1 MKSPRILILDDDS
14 AVGELLGEM
23 ISMLGY
29 RPTSCEDA
37 SLALGIIERQPFDA
51 IISDFRMPGL
61 DGREFYR
68 QLQTR
73 NPALARRI
81 IFLTGDPHAE
91 EIRTF
96 LMPRAIPAWPNR
108 SACPP
113 SNRCWPIRSSGRTRL
128 TQWKPW
134 PPDPPSPESRP
145 PLALA
150 LVPAPAR
157 ANDVPRR
164 FCY

>member
-29 RPTSCEDA
+29 RPTSCEDPN
-37 SLALGIIERQPFDA
+37 LALNMIERQPFDA

-68 QLQTR
+68 QLR
-73 NPALARRI
+73 IRHPSLARRI

-91 EIRTF
+91 EIQTF
-96 LMPRAIPAWPNR
+96 LSTTGNSCLAKPFRLSAIEALLLD
-108 SACPP
+108 
-113 SNRCWPIRSSGRTRL
+113 TL
-128 TQWKPW
+128 H
-134 PPDPPSPESRP
+134 RP
-145 PLALA
+145 KSDLAVETVA
-150 LVPAPAR
+150 A
-157 ANDVPRR
+157 
-164 FCY
+164 

>member
-37 SLALGIIERQPFDA
+37 NLALNILEQQTFDA

-81 IFLTGDPHAE
+81 IFLTGDPQAE
-91 EIRTF
+91 EVRTF
-96 LMPRAIPAWPNR
+96 LDATGNSCLAKPFRLSAIEE
-108 SACPP
+108 
-113 SNRCWPIRSSGRTRL
+113 L
-128 TQWKPW
+128 
-134 PPDPPSPESRP
+134 
-145 PLALA
+145 LAETLLRQDSDLA
-150 LVPAPAR
+150 VATVTA
-157 ANDVPRR
+157 
-164 FCY
+164 

>member
-1 MKSPRILILDDDS
+1 MKSPRILILDDDT

-37 SLALGIIERQPFDA
+37 TVALGMIERQPFDA

-68 QLQTR
+68 QLETR
-73 NPALARRI
+73 NPTLARRI

-91 EIRTF
+91 EIQTF
-96 LMPRAIPAWPNR
+96 LDATGNCCLAKPFRLSAIEEL
-108 SACPP
+108 
-113 SNRCWPIRSSGRTRL
+113 L
-128 TQWKPW
+128 TQ
-134 PPDPPSPESRP
+134 
-145 PLALA
+145 ALHRQNSTIA
-150 LVPAPAR
+150 VETVAA
-157 ANDVPRR
+157 
-164 FCY
+164 

>member
-14 AVGELLGEM
+14 SVGELLGEM

-29 RPTSCEDA
+29 RPTSCEDPN
-37 SLALGIIERQPFDA
+37 LALGIIERQSFDA

-96 LMPRAIPAWPNR
+96 LDATGNSCLAKPFRLSAIESLLADTLLR
-108 SACPP
+108 EE
-113 SNRCWPIRSSGRTRL
+113 
-128 TQWKPW
+128 
-134 PPDPPSPESRP
+134 SPHAVETV
-145 PLALA
+145 AA
-150 LVPAPAR
+150 
-157 ANDVPRR
+157 
-164 FCY
+164 